1 MLVPVWLGRHLFA
14 LWVAEGHRQ
23 ALDYFFERCFTEI
36 GYVLIMSLEYFRV
49 YELYTSAT
57 GLYLCLVIAKGSL
70 MLASWIRQVGYL
82 QLYSFPLVR
91 Q

>member
-1 MLVPVWLGRHLFA
+1 M
-14 LWVAEGHRQ
+14 
-23 ALDYFFERCFTEI
+23 
-36 GYVLIMSLEYFRV
+36 YVIMSLEYFRV

-82 QLYSFPLVR
+82 
-91 Q
+91 

>member
-14 LWVAEGHRQ
+14 LWVAEGHRG
-23 ALDYFFERCFTEI
+23 ASEYFSEGCFTEK
-36 GYVLIMSLEYFRV
+36 GYVLMPLKYFRV

-82 QLYSFPLVR
+82 
-91 Q
+91 